1 MLSVIFSKIQGMKKI
16 ILAALLLSSYLTVPA
31 QQEDSLA
38 IRRIADDIL
47 KNGKAYDNLFYL
59 CKKIGARLSGSAN
72 AQKAVDATMRMLK
85 EAGADTV
92 YLQPCLVPHWVRG
105 LKEQGIIQWG
115 KNKKSLHVC
124 ALGMSVGT
132 PAHGIKAEVIEVANF
147 DELKKL
153 GADKIRGK
161 IVFFNYPMRPELV
174 YSGYGDAVRYR
185 GAGPVEASKMGAVA
199 VMIRSVTHALDN
211 NPHTGA
217 TRYDSTVKKIPAM
230 ACSTMDAEWL
240 HQLFQKEMKV
250 ELFMKMN
257 CEQLPD
263 VQSYNVVGEI
273 RGTEFPDQIIT
284 VGGHLDSWDL
294 AEGAHD
300 DGAGAMQSIEVIRAL
315 KGSGIQSKRTV
326 RAVMFMNE
334 ENGLRGG
341 TKYAELAAA
350 NKENHI
356 FAVESDAGGFGV
368 VALGIDGKTD
378 QEIKI
383 RSWLPFFRPYGVL
396 EMPGGGGG
404 ADIGGLK
411 KLGAVMCSVNL
422 NSQRYFDHHHAPND
436 VFEAVNKRELE
447 MGALAMTAIIYL
459 VGKYGL

>member
-1 MLSVIFSKIQGMKKI
+1 MKRI
-16 ILAALLLSSYLTVPA
+16 ILAGLLLSTYSFVAA
-31 QQEDSLA
+31 QQEDSLEV
-38 IRRIADDIL
+38 RRIADDIL

-72 AQKAVDATMRMLK
+72 AQKAVEATMRMLK
-85 EAGADTV
+85 DAGADTV
-92 YLQPCLVPHWVRG
+92 YLQPCMMPHWVRG
-105 LKEQGIIQWG
+105 AKEKGIIHWG
-115 KNKKSLHVC
+115 NNKKTLNVC

-132 PAHGIKAEVIEVANF
+132 AANGIKAEVIEVANF

-153 GADKIRGK
+153 GADKIKGK

-174 YSGYGDAVRYR
+174 YGGYGDAVRYR
-185 GAGPVEASKMGAVA
+185 VAGPVEAAKLGAVG
-199 VMIRSVTHALDN
+199 VLIRSVTHALDN
-211 NPHTGA
+211 NPHTGS

-240 HQLFQKEMKV
+240 HQLLLKSTGSSGEKKV

-257 CEQLPD
+257 CNQLPD

-273 RGTEFPDQIIT
+273 RGTEFPNEIIT
-284 VGGHLDSWDL
+284 VGGHLDSWDIG
-294 AEGAHD
+294 EGAHD
-300 DGAGAMQSIEVIRAL
+300 DGAGVVQSIEVIRAL
-315 KGSGIQSKRTV
+315 KASGLKIKRTV

-334 ENGLRGG
+334 ENGLRGA
-341 TKYAELAAA
+341 TKYAELATA

-356 FAVESDAGGFGV
+356 FALESDAGGFGAV
-368 VALGIDGKTD
+368 TLGIDGKPE
-378 QEIKI
+378 QETKI
-383 RSWLPFFRPYGVL
+383 RSWLPLFRQYGVL
-396 EMPGGGGG
+396 DMPDGGGG

-411 KLGAVMCSVNL
+411 KLGAVLCGL
-422 NSQRYFDHHHAPND
+422 NPGSQRYFDHHHAPND

-459 VGKYGL
+459 VNKYGL

>member
-1 MLSVIFSKIQGMKKI
+1 M
-16 ILAALLLSSYLTVPA
+16 
-31 QQEDSLA
+31 
-38 IRRIADDIL
+38 
-47 KNGKAYDNLFYL
+47 
-59 CKKIGARLSGSAN
+59 
-72 AQKAVDATMRMLK
+72 
-85 EAGADTV
+85 
-92 YLQPCLVPHWVRG
+92 VPHWVRG
-105 LKEQGIIQWG
+105 AKEQGVIQWG
-115 KNKKSLHVC
+115 KNKKALNVC

-132 PAHGIKAEVIEVANF
+132 ATNGIKAEVIEVADF

-153 GADKIRGK
+153 GADKIKGK

-174 YSGYGDAVRYR
+174 FSGYGDAVRYR
-185 GAGPVEASKMGAVA
+185 VTGPVEAAKMGAVA

-211 NPHTGA
+211 NPHTGT
-217 TRYDSTVKKIPAM
+217 TRYDSAVKKIPAM

-240 HQLFQKEMKV
+240 HQLLQKEKKV

-273 RGTEFPDQIIT
+273 RGTDFPNEIIT

-300 DGAGAMQSIEVIRAL
+300 DGSGAMQSIEVIRAL
-315 KGSGIQSKRTV
+315 KASGIKIKRTV

-341 TKYAELAAA
+341 NKYAELAAA
-350 NKENHI
+350 NKEDHI
-356 FAVESDAGGFGV
+356 FAVESDAGGFGA
-368 VALGIDGKTD
+368 VALGIDGKPD
-378 QEIKI
+378 QETKL
-383 RSWLPFFRPYGVL
+383 RSWLPLFKPYGVL
-396 EMPGGGGG
+396 DMPDGGGG

-411 KLGAVMCSVNL
+411 KLGAVMCSVNPD
-422 NSQRYFDHHHAPND
+422 SQRYFDHHHAPND

-447 MGALAMTAIIYL
+447 MGALSMTAIIYL
-459 VGKYGL
+459 VENYGL